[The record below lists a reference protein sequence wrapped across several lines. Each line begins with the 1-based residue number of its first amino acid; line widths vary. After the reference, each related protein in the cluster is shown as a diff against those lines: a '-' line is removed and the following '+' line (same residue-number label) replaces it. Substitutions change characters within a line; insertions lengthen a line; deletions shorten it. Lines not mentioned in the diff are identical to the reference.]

1 MQRYGDELDAKIRKA
16 EREIKALTRTLE
28 HLKSRNWNY
37 RNQFVDPE
45 KRNKNDDKKKQWEEQ
60 VREAGKEKARLEKKI
75 KGLVEE
81 KNIRNEQF
89 EQLKNDSN
97 NMKNRLI
104 EVNSVLEEKDQE
116 IEVMNND
123 LQIVKSECNQK
134 EAELQNK
141 AISYS
146 QSKLKQAEIQLLQ
159 DYFLRTVITLGSD
172 YQDFI
177 EEVSNNLRENGI
189 ELPLVEW
196 LNDIMGDINDI
207 RDEISNEKNSKIN
220 KNNIKTTFRIDE
232 IF

>member
-1 MQRYGDELDAKIRKA
+1 VIKAAQKREELQRYGDELDAKIRKA

-45 KRNKNDDKKKQWEEQ
+45 KKNKNEDKKKQWEEQ

-81 KNIRNEQF
+81 KNIRIEQYD
-89 EQLKNDSN
+89 QLKNDAN

-123 LQIVKSECNQK
+123 LQIVKQECGQK

-141 AISYS
+141 NISYS

-159 DYFLRTVITLGSD
+159 D
-172 YQDFI
+172 
-177 EEVSNNLRENGI
+177 
-189 ELPLVEW
+189 
-196 LNDIMGDINDI
+196 
-207 RDEISNEKNSKIN
+207 
-220 KNNIKTTFRIDE
+220 
-232 IF
+232 

>member
-1 MQRYGDELDAKIRKA
+1 
-16 EREIKALTRTLE
+16 
-28 HLKSRNWNY
+28 LKSRNWNY

-81 KNIRNEQF
+81 KNIRVEQF
-89 EQLKNDSN
+89 EQLKNDAN

-141 AISYS
+141 NISYS
-146 QSKLKQAEIQLLQ
+146 TSKLKQAEIQLLQ
-159 DYFLRTVITLGSD
+159 D
-172 YQDFI
+172 
-177 EEVSNNLRENGI
+177 
-189 ELPLVEW
+189 
-196 LNDIMGDINDI
+196 
-207 RDEISNEKNSKIN
+207 
-220 KNNIKTTFRIDE
+220 
-232 IF
+232 